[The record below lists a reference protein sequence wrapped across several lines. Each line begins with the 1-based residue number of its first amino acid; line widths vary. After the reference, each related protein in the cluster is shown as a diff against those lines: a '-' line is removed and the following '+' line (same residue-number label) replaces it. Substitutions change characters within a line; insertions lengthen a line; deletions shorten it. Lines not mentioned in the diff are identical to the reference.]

1 MAFASNILDRLFEP
15 FFGWN
20 IAGTYQSASQFI
32 DFVLYLIF
40 FISVT
45 RFALA
50 KRFDAKTQKPITII
64 VGIVLAIGM
73 SVFGRR
79 WGFSIGDL
87 APLAGLLF
95 LVVLG
100 MMFFKLIK
108 DMGDSVPGAGAFA
121 FLLIFFSMTA
131 IVPSFY
137 SWIIQKIP
145 FLEALLSIGV
155 LLAVFV
161 AIKEMIG
168 LITGG
173 GAKGGAKAD
182 EDMGIRDSREYLE
195 KKARDKEKRRKDL
208 AEAQAEK
215 LRRQADD
222 LERMAAAAKTP
233 EEKKAYKE
241 KADDK
246 KVKADKK
253 LGEVKEADKKSLK
266 ATYIDEQVPG
276 GDKTITDEQLT
287 KELEQIFGASG
298 IIAKKQIEAL
308 IVLEKEIELVKKRF
322 KDSNKEFKKRK
333 IPFNYE
339 MLPDNEKQTY
349 NMAINFLN
357 VRLSKTAQIINTLH
371 VQETKD
377 KRIIKGLRAG
387 KKIKDSPLFESMIQN
402 QNILEKK
409 ENLALLFFTYLRGL
423 AEDLNNKKSF
433 GQLIISFDKLKRII
447 KKLIELNKKQIKINP
462 S

>member
-1 MAFASNILDRLFEP
+1 MTLASNILDRLFEP

-137 SWIIQKIP
+137 SWIINKVP

-161 AIKEMIG
+161 AVKEMIG

-182 EDMGIRDSREYLE
+182 EDMGIRDSRDFLE

-208 AEAQAEK
+208 AKAQAEK
-215 LRRQADD
+215 LRREAD
-222 LERMAAAAKTP
+222 EARAKAAAAKTP
-233 EEKKAYKE
+233 EEKAVYE
-241 KADDK
+241 KLAEDK
-246 KVKADKK
+246 KAEVDKK
-253 LGEVKEADKKSLK
+253 LKEGDSPATIRGHPAASIESSIKEIRERERKYLEDQKKIEKKQLKLISKITKDLNTHEQELNKIILNENEKWDYNKLSDEEKQNYEALEKYCNKELQNLVDALILLENREIKDQNFLKSLK
-266 ATYIDEQVPG
+266 TVVKTEELKDFYNTII
-276 GDKTITDEQLT
+276 GDDNIIKEKYDLINLT
-287 KELEQIFGASG
+287 VS
-298 IIAKKQIEAL
+298 
-308 IVLEKEIELVKKRF
+308 
-322 KDSNKEFKKRK
+322 
-333 IPFNYE
+333 
-339 MLPDNEKQTY
+339 
-349 NMAINFLN
+349 
-357 VRLSKTAQIINTLH
+357 LSKALLIGFSKKSHVYHIRGLII
-371 VQETKD
+371 
-377 KRIIKGLRAG
+377 RIIK
-387 KKIKDSPLFESMIQN
+387 II
-402 QNILEKK
+402 EKLK
-409 ENLALLFFTYLRGL
+409 
-423 AEDLNNKKSF
+423 DLNVVQLKK
-433 GQLIISFDKLKRII
+433 
-447 KKLIELNKKQIKINP
+447 
-462 S
+462 